1 MSVRSIWT
9 GTLSFGLVSFGVKA
23 YKATDEPNA
32 ETSMRQLHNA
42 CAHPI
47 NQKTVCFHC
56 DPAGATVPYSDIV
69 KGVEQ
74 DGAFIVLSKEEL
86 DSIKPESSESIAVE
100 AFIDAVSIDPLYVA
114 NSYFLA
120 AEKGQQEAFVL
131 MQAAMVEKGKVAQA
145 RMTIY
150 GREHIVTIRPMGSGL
165 VLQLMR
171 SKNEVREMDNLPTYI
186 APGAVAVKPEM
197 LALANGVVDMLSTAA
212 PDYTEYED
220 AYVTDFKA
228 LVASKASGVALPVKV
243 VKASAPKGDLMA
255 ALKAS
260 LAAAAVPTKK
270 VKATVAVKPATKLKK
285 AA

>member
-23 YKATDEPNA
+23 YKATDEPSA
-32 ETSMRQLHNA
+32 ETGMRQLHNA
-42 CAHPI
+42 CSHPI

-56 DPAGATVPYSDIV
+56 DPAGANVPYSDIV

-74 DGAFIVLSKEEL
+74 GANFVILSKEEL

-100 AFIDAVSIDPLYVA
+100 GFIPVNSIDPLYVA

-131 MQAAMVEKGKVAQA
+131 MHAAMVEQGKAAQA

-150 GREHIVTIRPMGSGL
+150 GREHIVTVRPMGSGL

-171 SKNEVREMDNLPTYI
+171 SKNEVRGMENLPTYI
-186 APGAVAVKPEM
+186 APGAVSVKPEM
-197 LALANGVVDMLSTAA
+197 LALANQVIGSMTADV

-220 AYVTDFKA
+220 AYVADFKA
-228 LVASKASGVALPVKV
+228 LVASKASGEALPVKPA
-243 VKASAPKGDLMA
+243 KAAAPKADLMA

-260 LAAAAVPTKK
+260 LAASAPKPVKK
-270 VKATVAVKPATKLKK
+270 VKASAEKPAKLKK